1 MNVLPVSSK
10 FYRSPFGKAGECIL
24 PFGGIHRTFTS
35 LIINACGNTLL
46 NPVVAGKICHRLT
59 QSISMKMQTSRNRRR
74 GTILGIRIN
83 TNILDDDHDPKKT
96 LILNENKNVLHHVQI
111 TC

>member
-1 MNVLPVSSK
+1 
-10 FYRSPFGKAGECIL
+10 
-24 PFGGIHRTFTS
+24 
-35 LIINACGNTLL
+35 
-46 NPVVAGKICHRLT
+46 
-59 QSISMKMQTSRNRRR
+59 MQTSRNRRR